1 MHEALKMS
9 PAQRGR
15 RSVEKKAALL
25 GFLCSGEQW
34 TVLPVVAELLKCSE
48 RNALRLLQKLVT
60 EKLLK
65 VDDCIMVY
73 TRQKL
78 YGVTD
83 HGIAVVGLDVS
94 MRAFGI
100 GRTNPSYVPHH
111 VESQLIRIR
120 AEQAGWT
127 DWVPGK
133 ALMVQNSQRLK
144 KLPDSL
150 ATRPDGRRCAVE
162 IERYVKSPKRLTD
175 IVGAHLSQIVDKHY
189 DVVYY
194 FTPHAEAQIRAFN
207 KIDFVVVGNQKI
219 KLNDSHRSRFKVFD
233 LSSWKGEM

>member
-9 PAQRGR
+9 PAQRGQR
-15 RSVEKKAALL
+15 AVEKKAALL

-34 TVLPVVAELLKCSE
+34 TTLPVVAELLKCSE
-48 RNALRLLQKLVT
+48 RNALRLLQKLVA

-65 VDDCIMVY
+65 VDDSIMKF

-78 YGVTD
+78 YGVSD
-83 HGIAVVGLDVS
+83 HGIAVVGFEVN
-94 MRAFGI
+94 MKAFGI
-100 GRTNPSYVPHH
+100 GRTNPSYVAHH
-111 VESQLIRIR
+111 IESQLIRIR

-127 DWVPGK
+127 AWVPGK
-133 ALMVQNSQRLK
+133 ALMVSNAQRLK

-150 ATRPDGRRCAVE
+150 ATRPDGRRAAIE
-162 IERYVKSPKRLTD
+162 IDRYVKSTKRLTD

-194 FTPHAEAQIRAFN
+194 FTPYAEAKTRAFS

-233 LSSWKGEM
+233 LANWKGEM